1 MKLVWAGAF
10 LSLLKLL
17 SILDISKVYPMLEYT

>member
-1 MKLVWAGAF
+1 MSLAQAF

-17 SILDISKVYPMLEYT
+17 KPALERVLGLAALH